1 MDTLECMESIYK
13 INYHNYHIIIV
24 DNGSRNSSVSKILEA
39 IRGKA
44 QIVSFSKQEIEE
56 GKHDQEIINKLQL
69 TKSIVLIRMDK
80 NYGFAEGNNIAI
92 KFALRIFRPKYVLL
106 LNNDV
111 VVDENFLTE
120 LVKHMESDQKI
131 GITGP
136 KIYYYNFYGRRDVIN
151 FAGEDLII
159 WKGQGIRY
167 GFNEIDKGQHDLIRN
182 VDKIDGACMLI
193 RSDVFRTIGLF
204 DPDYFAYWEET
215 DFCYRASKKGYGI
228 VYVPTAKVWHKVA
241 SSLGGILSPIRVVYL
256 TRNMILFVK
265 KNAEPY
271 EKIKFMFYFFFFKI
285 WIDSITYLIHS
296 RKAFI
301 YFIKGIKAGLTWR
314 PSHS

>member
-1 MDTLECMESIYK
+1 MDTLECIESLHR

-39 IRGKA
+39 IREKA
-44 QIVSFSKQEIEE
+44 QIALFSKQEIEE
-56 GKHDQEIINKLQL
+56 GRYDQEIIHKLQAA
-69 TKSIVLIRMDK
+69 KSIILIRMDK

-92 KFALRIFRPKYVLL
+92 RFALRIFRPKYILL

-120 LVKHMESDQKI
+120 LVKHMESDRKI

-136 KIYYYNFYGRRDVIN
+136 KIYYYNFYGRRDIIN
-151 FAGEDLII
+151 FAGEDLIV

-193 RSDVFRTIGLF
+193 RSDVFRAIGLL
-204 DPDYFAYWEET
+204 DPDYFAYWEEV
-215 DFCYRASKKGYGI
+215 DFCYRASKKGYRI
-228 VYVPTAKVWHKVA
+228 VYVPTGKVWHKVA
-241 SSLGGILSPIRVVYL
+241 SSLGGTLSPIRVAYL
-256 TRNMILFVK
+256 TRNMILFVR
-265 KNAEPY
+265 KNAELY

-285 WIDSITYLIHS
+285 WIDSITYLIHN

-301 YFIKGIKAGLTWR
+301 YFIKGVKDGLTWR
-314 PSHS
+314 PYHH